1 MDKDQ
6 KNILSTLI
14 NNPFIALIPS
24 NFDSIVVIL
33 ENIRKGISSGS
44 ISVKDTDKT
53 LTQLTETEESL
64 DDFIKKISEYS
75 DIFNSMKNDLATLK
89 PEILTSLEND
99 FSKNTDSQNDSKL
112 KSKTILAEIDE
123 INSKIPQLVSKIE
136 DKLQIFS
143 NTKYVIS
150 LSEN

>member
-1 MDKDQ
+1 LDKDQ

-14 NNPFIALIPS
+14 NDPFIALIPVNS
-24 NFDSIVVIL
+24 DSIIVIL

-53 LTQLTETEESL
+53 LIQLTETEESL

-75 DIFNSMKNDLATLK
+75 DTFSSMKNDLNTLK
-89 PEILTSLEND
+89 PENLTSLEND

-112 KSKTILAEIDE
+112 RSKTVLAEIDE
-123 INSKIPQLVSKIE
+123 INSKIPQFVSKIE

-150 LSEN
+150 LS

>member
-1 MDKDQ
+1 
-6 KNILSTLI
+6 
-14 NNPFIALIPS
+14 
-24 NFDSIVVIL
+24 L

-75 DIFNSMKNDLATLK
+75 DTFNSMKNDLATLK

>member
-1 MDKDQ
+1 LDKDQ